1 MSVISSEF
9 KDKFIKSKQLYESSA
24 TALKLAKKGQM
35 GANLIKE
42 LTIHKQNAKAD
53 YTALGDELL
62 TKMGLK
68 SNVIHIRNAWHAI
81 RYVDNEGNTKWSI
94 EPLTLGGVSKI
105 KRDSRHEAEI
115 TEDELSKI
123 VHSVIDQEFLENYKI
138 KLAEQAND
146 LIAEPDEEEEE
157 EQCEELEA
165 DNELVVKHHACRR
178 WAERLLG
185 IPEHKS
191 TAYVSKH
198 WEEVKGAVLSSYE
211 KAELFW
217 DESPEVDFY
226 YNADDNVMFVSTG
239 LAIITLYEEDFG
251 FTKDINV
258 MITFKQ
264 RDVLAEAHSTF
275 RQLEKESKQAMT
287 ETKQAQSVIDDQVEV
302 LQAQI
307 ALLLSEK
314 ESLEAKEVTIVNS
327 IQVAR
332 AKFKSE
338 HNKLFKKWESEA
350 SQ

>member
-1 MSVISSEF
+1 M
-9 KDKFIKSKQLYESSA
+9 
-24 TALKLAKKGQM
+24 
-35 GANLIKE
+35 
-42 LTIHKQNAKAD
+42 
-53 YTALGDELL
+53 
-62 TKMGLK
+62 
-68 SNVIHIRNAWHAI
+68 
-81 RYVDNEGNTKWSI
+81 
-94 EPLTLGGVSKI
+94 TLGGVSKI

-226 YNADDNVMFVSTG
+226 YNGEDNVMFVATDKA
-239 LAIITLYEEDFG
+239 LITLYDEQFG
-251 FTKDINV
+251 FSKEINI
-258 MITFKQ
+258 MITYQQ
-264 RDVLAEAHSTF
+264 REVLARAHEAF
-275 RQLEKESKQAMT
+275 RQLGKESKQAMA
-287 ETKQAQSVIDDQVEV
+287 ETKQAQSEIDDQIEV

-314 ESLEAKEVTIVNS
+314 ESLEAKEVTLRNS

-332 AKFKSE
+332 AKYQAE

-350 SQ
+350 M

>member
-226 YNADDNVMFVSTG
+226 YNGEDNVMFVATDKA
-239 LAIITLYEEDFG
+239 LITLYDEQFG
-251 FTKDINV
+251 FSKEINI
-258 MITFKQ
+258 MITYQQ
-264 RDVLAEAHSTF
+264 REVLARAHEAF
-275 RQLEKESKQAMT
+275 RQLGKESKQAMA
-287 ETKQAQSVIDDQVEV
+287 ETKQAQSEIDDQIEV

-314 ESLEAKEVTIVNS
+314 ESLEAKEVTLRNS

-332 AKFKSE
+332 AKYQAE

-350 SQ
+350 M